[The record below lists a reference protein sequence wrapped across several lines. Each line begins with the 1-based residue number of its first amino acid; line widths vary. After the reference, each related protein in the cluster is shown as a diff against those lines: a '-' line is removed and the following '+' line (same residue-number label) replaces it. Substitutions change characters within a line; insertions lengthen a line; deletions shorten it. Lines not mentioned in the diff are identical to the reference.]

1 MREPDASM
9 PGALAR
15 GAAGDATAAAS
26 SAAPAPAPRAAGGIP
41 LAARAAFAGVALL
54 LLPFA
59 VGDFWAY
66 QLGLLY
72 LYAIAALGIGL
83 CWGRAGFLPLG
94 QGVFFG
100 LAAYLSGLALIAFD
114 QSPWLLLLLLPLAAC
129 ASGLLAFLIG
139 VLVFRRRGESGPYFS
154 MITLA
159 LSLLAYQVANNW
171 ESVTGGFNGLKGI
184 PGLPG
189 LDSYTA
195 AYEVAAIGLIAAT
208 LATGRLYRAPLG
220 VLWAALA
227 HNERRVVMFGFDTNR
242 LKAAAFG
249 ASGLLAG
256 IAGALYAPQQGLV
269 TPQLCGFGLSADL
282 VIWAAVGGRGKLLGP
297 VLGAIVIGALTSGLR
312 DRFAFWEI
320 AIAIVFI
327 LVVLLFPQGMIGA
340 FAAPGRWLER
350 GRRPLSKVAAPA
362 RRASGGGR
370 AGSMATAAAGGAR
383 GEAGADAGA
392 AVEAGGGARLEVE
405 AVSVQRGEVRILDGL
420 SLHFDR
426 PGIHCVIG
434 PNGAGKTSTFDMLT
448 GELAPQSGRVT
459 FDGHAIDRL
468 PTHRIMRLG
477 IGRKFQ
483 IPSVFAPLSIADNL
497 AVALWSGRAGA
508 LQLLAPRLRRWS
520 SPVLDTLQAR
530 YPFLAEAERTA
541 SALSHG
547 ERQILE
553 LAMALLGEPR
563 LLLLDEPCAGL
574 SPQETGAV
582 IDVIRWASER
592 RGATIVVIEHD
603 MSLVRTLAEL
613 VFVLH
618 NGSLIAEG
626 SVAEVQANPAVQAVY
641 VGAEK

>member
-1 MREPDASM
+1 MRGPEAM
-9 PGALAR
+9 PAPRIATLVPAR
-15 GAAGDATAAAS
+15 WGAAGRIGAAI
-26 SAAPAPAPRAAGGIP
+26 AA
-41 LAARAAFAGVALL
+41 LA

-59 VGDFWAY
+59 AGDFWAY

-72 LYAIAALGIGL
+72 LYAIAALGLGL
-83 CWGRAGFLPLG
+83 AWGRAGFLPLG

-100 LAAYLSGLALIAFD
+100 LAAYLSGLALIEFD
-114 QSPWLLLLLLPLAAC
+114 GSFWLLLLLPLAAC
-129 ASGLLAFLIG
+129 MSGLLAFGIG
-139 VLVFRRRGESGPYFS
+139 TLVFRRRGESGPYFS

-159 LSLLAYQVANNW
+159 LALLAYQIANNW

-195 AYEVAAIGLIAAT
+195 AYYVAATALVLSTVGVAW
-208 LATGRLYRAPLG
+208 LYRSPLG

-227 HNERRVVMFGFDTNR
+227 HNERRVVLFGFDTNR
-242 LKAAAFG
+242 LKAVAFG

-256 IAGALYAPQQGLV
+256 IGGAIYAPQQGLV
-269 TPQLCGFGLSADL
+269 TPQLCGFALSADL
-282 VIWAAVGGRGKLLGP
+282 VIWAAVGGRARLLGP

-312 DRFAFWEI
+312 DRFQFWEI

-327 LVVLLFPQGMIGA
+327 LVVLLFPQGFIGI
-340 FAAPGRWLER
+340 FTPLER
-350 GRRPLSKVAAPA
+350 RFGRRAPPPDAGIAAPA
-362 RRASGGGR
+362 RGG
-370 AGSMATAAAGGAR
+370 
-383 GEAGADAGA
+383 DAG
-392 AVEAGGGARLEVE
+392 VARLV
-405 AVSVQRGEVRILDGL
+405 VDGVDVRVGEVQILKRL
-420 SLHFDR
+420 SLVFDR
-426 PGIHCVIG
+426 PGIYCVIG
-434 PNGAGKTSTFDMLT
+434 PNGAGKTSTFNMLT
-448 GELAPQSGRVT
+448 GELPAQAGNVA
-459 FDGHAIDRL
+459 FDGRPLDRL
-468 PTHRIMRLG
+468 QTHRIVRLG

-483 IPSVFAPLSIADNL
+483 IPSVFPALSIADNL
-497 AVALWSGRAGA
+497 AIALWSGRATR
-508 LQLLAPRLRRWS
+508 LDLLKPRLRRWT
-520 SPVLDTLQAR
+520 SPVLEALRER

-541 SALSHG
+541 AQLSHG

-574 SPQETGAV
+574 SPQETAQV

-603 MSLVRTLAEL
+603 MSLVRKLADH

-618 NGSLIAEG
+618 NGSLLAEG
-626 SVAEVQANPAVQAVY
+626 TVAAVQADPRVQAVY

>member
-1 MREPDASM
+1 M
-9 PGALAR
+9 
-15 GAAGDATAAAS
+15 
-26 SAAPAPAPRAAGGIP
+26 RAADLRRRGVP
-41 LAARAAFAGVALL
+41 LAAHGGVAVAAVL

-72 LYAIAALGIGL
+72 LYAIAALGVGL

-94 QGVFFG
+94 QGLFFG
-100 LAAYLSGLALIAFD
+100 LAAYLSGLALIAFE
-114 QSPWLLLLLLPLAAC
+114 QSPWLLVLIPLAAC
-129 ASGLLAFLIG
+129 VPGVLAFAIG

-159 LSLLAYQVANNW
+159 LALLAYQLANNW

-195 AYEVAAIGLIAAT
+195 AYFVAAVALIAAT
-208 LATGRLYRAPLG
+208 LGTSWLYRSPLG

-242 LKAAAFG
+242 LKAVAFG

-256 IAGALYAPQQGLV
+256 IGGALYAPQQGLV
-269 TPQLCGFGLSADL
+269 TPQLCGFVLSADL
-282 VIWAAVGGRGKLLGP
+282 VIWAAVGGRARLLGP

-312 DRFAFWEI
+312 DRIQFWEI
-320 AIAIVFI
+320 GIAIVFI
-327 LVVLLFPQGMIGA
+327 LVVLLFPQGLVGV
-340 FAAPGRWLER
+340 FAPLER
-350 GRRPLSKVAAPA
+350 WWGRGTRRGAPIAAPA
-362 RRASGGGR
+362 RPAVSG
-370 AGSMATAAAGGAR
+370 
-383 GEAGADAGA
+383 D
-392 AVEAGGGARLEVE
+392 ARLEIDAI
-405 AVSVQRGEVRILDGL
+405 AVQLGDVRILDRL
-420 SLHFDR
+420 SLGFER
-426 PGIHCVIG
+426 PGIYCVIG

-448 GELAPQSGRVT
+448 GELPAQAGRVS
-459 FDGHAIDRL
+459 FDGHAIDRMQ
-468 PTHRIMRLG
+468 THRIVRLG

-483 IPSVFAPLSIADNL
+483 IPSVFAHLAIADNV
-497 AVALWSGRAGA
+497 AIALWSGRARP
-508 LQLLAPRLRRWS
+508 LQLLRPRLRRWS
-520 SPVLDTLQAR
+520 SALLDELQLR
-530 YPFLAEAERTA
+530 YPFLADAERTA
-541 SALSHG
+541 SQLSHG

-574 SPQETGAV
+574 SPHETAAV

-603 MSLVRTLAEL
+603 MSLVRKLADHI
-613 VFVLH
+613 FVLH

-626 SVAEVQANPAVQAVY
+626 SVAAIQANAAVQAIY